1 MSNFQNSAALKTVIQ
16 ESQVLQTPK
25 DLMSI
30 PEFCLKHCFDY
41 DYIYKLSVQKGII
54 KVYLRGVWKVSES
67 DVFTY
72 INNLKDNKLSKIKAR
87 KGGD

>member
-1 MSNFQNSAALKTVIQ
+1 MSKFKSSALLKATTQ
-16 ESQVLQTPK
+16 ETQGLQTPN

-54 KVYLRGVWKVSES
+54 KVYLRGVWKVSEGE
-67 DVFTY
+67 VFAY
-72 INNLKDNKLSKIKAR
+72 INNLKDKKLSKIQAR
-87 KGGD
+87 KGGN